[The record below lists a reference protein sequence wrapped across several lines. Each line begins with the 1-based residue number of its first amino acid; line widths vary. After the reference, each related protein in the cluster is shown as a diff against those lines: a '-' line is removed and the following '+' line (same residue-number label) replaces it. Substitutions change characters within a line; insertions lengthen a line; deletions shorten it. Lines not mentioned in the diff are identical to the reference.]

1 MTFTHSPPSS
11 IQGLL
16 QKIHCLAP
24 ETQPEIE
31 CSRGLQQNEAL
42 WSAQG
47 PLHPER
53 AASAEGI
60 PTLDFNEPSKGL
72 GLAGKKKAK
81 SRVPL
86 IFFSL
91 IRQDLCSSKETCREA
106 STREGGQGRERR
118 PRKSSLKVNDGAV
131 KCADMAPRLCH
142 RSFVTFA
149 PF

>member
-1 MTFTHSPPSS
+1 MTFT
-11 IQGLL
+11 QGLL
-16 QKIHCLAP
+16 QKIHRLAT

-72 GLAGKKKAK
+72 GLAEKKAK

-118 PRKSSLKVNDGAV
+118 PRKSSLKVNDGAA
-131 KCADMAPRLCH
+131 KSADMAPRLCH
-142 RSFVTFA
+142 RGFVTFA

>member
-72 GLAGKKKAK
+72 GLAGKKKSK
-81 SRVPL
+81 KQSSPNFLL
-86 IFFSL
+86 INKTGSVLIKGNLQGSL
-91 IRQDLCSSKETCREA
+91 YQGGWPGERTTPEKIYP
-106 STREGGQGRERR
+106 EGQ
-118 PRKSSLKVNDGAV
+118 
-131 KCADMAPRLCH
+131 
-142 RSFVTFA
+142 
-149 PF
+149 